1 MMTQGRKIGSVLRS
15 LLAEEKP
22 VVESKEKTIL
32 LNVRITASLLA
43 AFKKQCI
50 LNDKNMTDIVTDFI
64 YDQLKNFEKLEEIES
79 KYTGTTTPWNFRISE
94 KLRDDFHRVCKE
106 HGTKAGV
113 QITQFILRTVEN
125 A

>member
-1 MMTQGRKIGSVLRS
+1 MTTQGRKVGSVLRS

-22 VVESKEKTIL
+22 VVENKEKTIL

-50 LNDKNMTDIVTDFI
+50 LNDKNMTDNVTDFI
-64 YDQLKNFEKLEEIES
+64 VDQLKNFEKLEEIES
-79 KYTGTTTPWNFRISE
+79 KYTGATTPWNFRISE

-113 QITQFILRTVEN
+113 QITQFILRQVQN